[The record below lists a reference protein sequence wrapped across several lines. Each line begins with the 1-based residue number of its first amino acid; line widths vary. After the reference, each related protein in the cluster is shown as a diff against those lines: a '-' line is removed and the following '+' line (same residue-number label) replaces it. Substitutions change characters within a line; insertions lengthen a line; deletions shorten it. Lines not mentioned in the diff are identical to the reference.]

1 LLRIFTSKS
10 LHNDASAKEAA
21 FPLAY
26 VIVVHKGFGTFE
38 KLFRP
43 IYTPQNVYCV
53 HVDKKAMSAFTDL
66 VKELL
71 GCFSNAFLASRRESV
86 VYLGFSL
93 LQADLNC
100 MKDLRTSQVPW
111 KNVLNTCG
119 QDSPLRTNKEV
130 VQYLKGLTGKGSHS
144 RVWLPPH
151 HQRD

>member
-1 LLRIFTSKS
+1 MDQKSSEPFKQAVRAIVSCFPNVFIASK
-10 LHNDASAKEAA
+10 
-21 FPLAY
+21 
-26 VIVVHKGFGTFE
+26 
-38 KLFRP
+38 
-43 IYTPQNVYCV
+43 
-53 HVDKKAMSAFTDL
+53 L
-66 VKELL
+66 V
-71 GCFSNAFLASRRESV
+71 SV
-86 VYLGFSL
+86 VYASWSRV
-93 LQADLNC
+93 QADLNC